1 MVARPHALRRRPVRE
16 TSRGGLEDLIC
27 TRSELPSFRTTGQ
40 PTLSRPHVV
49 SRVLHTMTV
58 EVNGRA
64 VRKLLTFAEKQLTA
78 LNTTVT

>member
-1 MVARPHALRRRPVRE
+1 
-16 TSRGGLEDLIC
+16 
-27 TRSELPSFRTTGQ
+27 
-40 PTLSRPHVV
+40 
-49 SRVLHTMTV
+49 MTV